1 MNLQTDIFG
10 RYYSLTD
17 NFTDGLNSSVFYSA
31 CHNYRQI
38 YRRIFSVG
46 IPNTHRQ
53 IYQRYNSIGMSHYHR
68 RDKSIG
74 IFQAGNFFFCAQF
87 PSVKPSANVFFIFLT
102 DIATDYGITDKK
114 KADGCIPSVNK
125 LPTKS

>member
-1 MNLQTDIFG
+1 
-10 RYYSLTD
+10 
-17 NFTDGLNSSVFYSA
+17 
-31 CHNYRQI
+31 
-38 YRRIFSVG
+38 
-46 IPNTHRQ
+46 
-53 IYQRYNSIGMSHYHR
+53 MSHYHR

-87 PSVKPSANVFFIFLT
+87 PSVKPSANVIFIFLT